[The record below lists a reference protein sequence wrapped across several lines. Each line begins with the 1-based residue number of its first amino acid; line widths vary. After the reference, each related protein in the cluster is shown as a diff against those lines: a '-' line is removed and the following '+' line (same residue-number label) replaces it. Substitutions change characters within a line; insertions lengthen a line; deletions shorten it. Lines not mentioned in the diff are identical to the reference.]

1 MMQKSLGCMRVVI
14 ALCVICG
21 QNVNSAFTMDDFWK
35 IVGNAVVTGI
45 VIVLVQGSGTV
56 LHRYLNSD
64 MHARNMEMKETKMEI
79 DSQRIKI
86 AMEKHNL
93 IMTNS
98 LEKFRQEWCQK
109 ASSDEHSR
117 QLCTLATRAVEEQY
131 RDLVSTSEIIP
142 TLENSAKNVT
152 VAGI

>member
-21 QNVNSAFTMDDFWK
+21 QNVHANFADDFSK
-35 IVGNAVVTGI
+35 NIAQGLAYGI
-45 VIVLVQGSGTV
+45 VSVIVSVGLMV
-56 LHRYLNSD
+56 LNRHLDGDKQMRELELREQMVETD
-64 MHARNMEMKETKMEI
+64 REQMK
-79 DSQRIKI
+79 IK
-86 AMEKHNL
+86 MEKHNL
-93 IMTNS
+93 MMTNS

-117 QLCTLATRAVEEQY
+117 QLCTLATRAVGEKY